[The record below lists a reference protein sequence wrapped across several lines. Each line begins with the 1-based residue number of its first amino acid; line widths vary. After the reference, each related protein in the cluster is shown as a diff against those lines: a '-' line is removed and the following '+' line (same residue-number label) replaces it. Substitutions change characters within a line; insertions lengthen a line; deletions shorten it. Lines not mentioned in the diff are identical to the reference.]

1 MYRGFR
7 FSVLNTCL
15 VFLSFLSPHMNAS
28 DDDLPMGVVADLFGR
43 QILQVDIDSCH
54 LHECMLR
61 RLQTELVN
69 GYIDVHGLALSEND
83 RIQFL
88 GTADSQPLARSIR
101 QRLERSLAQRQ
112 NQLSLSRDKLASL
125 LSLQLSASR
134 ERLEELEQQQNTSPT
149 FQFNLSR
156 LATAI
161 AAQES
166 FLSRSNWE
174 ALERYRLHKA
184 IDELQNALSNNID
197 PAKQFMVK
205 MQTYRRFSEHLHKRY
220 GGYVSESM
228 FGPEPVEAMI
238 QMMKTERSKGRIQ
251 LFTPLAQT
259 AFEQLLIDL
268 KSSLNMIRGQ
278 CSKDASRLPCSTDH
292 RLIYH

>member
-1 MYRGFR
+1 
-7 FSVLNTCL
+7 
-15 VFLSFLSPHMNAS
+15 MNAS
-28 DDDLPMGVVADLFGR
+28 DDELPMGVVADLFGR

-54 LHECMLR
+54 IHECMLR

-69 GYIDVHGLALSEND
+69 GYVDAHGLALSADD
-83 RIQFL
+83 RSQLL
-88 GTADSQPLARSIR
+88 GKADSQPGNRSLR

-134 ERLEELEQQQNTSPT
+134 ERLEVLKQQQSASPT

-161 AAQES
+161 DAQES

-174 ALERYRLHKA
+174 ALERYRLRKA
-184 IDELQNALSNNID
+184 IDELQYSLANNID
-197 PAKQFMVK
+197 PAKQFMVN
-205 MQTYRRFSEHLHKRY
+205 MHTYTRFSEHLHRRY
-220 GGYVSESM
+220 GGYVSQSM
-228 FGPEPVEAMI
+228 FGLEPVQAMI
-238 QMMKTERSKGRIQ
+238 EMMKTERSKGRIQ
-251 LFTPLAQT
+251 LFTPIAQT

-268 KSSLNMIRGQ
+268 ESSLNMIRGQ
-278 CSKDASRLPCSTDH
+278 CSEDASRLACSTDH